1 MKNRTFPPPALFAM
15 GFFPALLLMY
25 AIFNPEGMSY
35 FQNVLKPLWKLAAAE
50 KLKLSEHLNS
60 VQAFVGV
67 CLAIGVVFYAKQ
79 VVRFVGTTGFLLA
92 MAFFGTFY
100 WMLMEQKLLPSE
112 RVSAHLIL
120 LLVSIFL
127 GVSVAWPA
135 RSSSEASEPALPQET
150 VSTPPQ

>member
-1 MKNRTFPPPALFAM
+1 MKNRSLPMSALFAL

-35 FQNVLKPLWKLAAAE
+35 FQNVLKPLWKLAAAG
-50 KLKLSEHLNS
+50 KLKISVHLNS

-67 CLAIGVVFYAKQ
+67 CLAIGVVFFTKQ
-79 VVRFVGTTGFLLA
+79 VIRFVGVAGLLLA
-92 MAFFGTFY
+92 IAFFGTFY

-120 LLVSIFL
+120 LLVSVFL
-127 GVSVAWPA
+127 GVSVAWPV
-135 RSSSEASEPALPQET
+135 RSQSEASEPALPQET